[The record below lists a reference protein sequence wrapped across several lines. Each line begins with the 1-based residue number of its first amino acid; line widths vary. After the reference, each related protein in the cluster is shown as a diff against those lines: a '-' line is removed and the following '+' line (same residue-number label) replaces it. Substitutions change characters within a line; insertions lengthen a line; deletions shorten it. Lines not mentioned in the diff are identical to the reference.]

1 MATIG
6 AYVDIETFREAKDI
20 AEENNTTVSKIVKS
34 AFAGVEVKDKSLA
47 LQILNELS
55 RIGNNLNQI
64 SKRCNIKK
72 VVDRETLKSLTRI
85 EQQLQRYTD
94 VS

>member
-1 MATIG
+1 MPTIG
-6 AYVDIETFREAKDI
+6 AYVSDKIYKEAKDI
-20 AEENNTTVSKIVKS
+20 ADENDTTISKVVLAS
-34 AFAGVEVKDKSLA
+34 FENVEVKDKSLA

-64 SKRCNIKK
+64 SKRCNINKA
-72 VVDRETLKSLTRI
+72 VDRETLKSLTNI
-85 EQQLQRYTD
+85 EQHLQEFTN